1 MLEAIVMSDATRKLI
16 AEGASG
22 DQIKTIARSEGCL
35 TFHKDGLRL
44 VAEGKTSLE
53 ELQRVFKG

>member
-1 MLEAIVMSDATRKLI
+1 MLEAILVSDAMRVLI
-16 AEGASG
+16 AMNATAA
-22 DQIKTIARSEGCL
+22 QIKELSRSEGGL

-53 ELQRVFKG
+53 ELQRVFRV

>member
-1 MLEAIVMSDATRKLI
+1 M
-16 AEGASG
+16 AEKVVLDTPKRWKA
-22 DQIKTIARSEGCL
+22 
-35 TFHKDGLRL
+35 

>member
-1 MLEAIVMSDATRKLI
+1 MQSRMSFVLSPVQRATLLKAAARK
-16 AEGASG
+16 EGM
-22 DQIKTIARSEGCL
+22 L

-53 ELQRVFKG
+53 ELQRIFKPA